1 MSVANSLNSQFNAS
15 LAEIFFRVGY
25 SPMTVA
31 GASGLLMKRTPPRG
45 WIRYECATCELATQ
59 NPELL
64 PSPSVSAAK
73 DNPAPRSHAL
83 HNHALNNKDRLVSAA
98 PVEDDSS
105 FELKLR
111 PQRLQEFIGQNK
123 VKENLDV
130 AIQAAKSRGEAL
142 DHVLLYGPPGL
153 GKTTLANI
161 IANELEAAFQQTS
174 GPTLQIKGDLT
185 AILTN
190 LRDRQVLFIDEVHR
204 LQPALEEILYSA
216 LEDYKLDIMIGQGPS
231 ARTHTMDV
239 KPFTFIGA
247 TTRAGLLSAPLRSRF
262 GLLLR
267 LEFYTHEDLRVI
279 VERSAEIL
287 GVGIDRA
294 GATEIASRSRGT
306 PRIANRLL
314 RRVRDYAQVRANGTI
329 DLPTAQSALSMLE
342 VDKYGFD
349 EVDRKLLL
357 TIIEKYQGGP
367 VGLNTLGAVL
377 AEEPDA
383 IEEIYE
389 PFLIQIGF
397 LNRTPRGRVATQ
409 LAYEHFGITP
419 TRRQSSLF

>member
-1 MSVANSLNSQFNAS
+1 LPDSHFRLTIAAVATLKSIPDLKQ
-15 LAEIFFRVGY
+15 
-25 SPMTVA
+25 
-31 GASGLLMKRTPPRG
+31 
-45 WIRYECATCELATQ
+45 
-59 NPELL
+59 
-64 PSPSVSAAK
+64 
-73 DNPAPRSHAL
+73 
-83 HNHALNNKDRLVSAA
+83 RLVSAA

-111 PQRLQEFIGQNK
+111 PQRLAEFIGQPK
-123 VKENLDV
+123 VKENLAV
-130 AIQAAKSRGEAL
+130 AIEAARSRGEAL

-153 GKTTLANI
+153 GKTTLATI
-161 IANELEAAFQQTS
+161 IANELGVAFQQTS

-190 LRDRQVLFIDEVHR
+190 VREKQVLFIDEVHR

-216 LEDYKLDIMIGQGPS
+216 LEDYKLDIIIGQGPA

-239 KPFTFIGA
+239 RPFTFVGA
-247 TTRAGLLSAPLRSRF
+247 TTRAGLLSSPLRSRF
-262 GLLLR
+262 GIVLR
-267 LEFYTHEDLRVI
+267 LEFYSHEDLQII
-279 VERSAEIL
+279 VERSADILSVEI
-287 GVGIDRA
+287 DHA
-294 GATEIASRSRGT
+294 GALEIASRSRGT

-314 RRVRDYAQVRANGTI
+314 RRVRDYAQVRGAGKI
-329 DLPTAQSALSMLE
+329 DLPTAQAALQMLE
-342 VDKYGFD
+342 VDRHGFD
-349 EVDRKLLL
+349 EIDRKLLL

-367 VGLNTLGAVL
+367 VGVNTLAAAL
-377 AEEPDA
+377 AEESDA

-419 TRRQSSLF
+419 NRRQSLLF

>member
-1 MSVANSLNSQFNAS
+1 LHLGNFRFSIALVDPAKANL
-15 LAEIFFRVGY
+15 VG
-25 SPMTVA
+25 
-31 GASGLLMKRTPPRG
+31 
-45 WIRYECATCELATQ
+45 
-59 NPELL
+59 
-64 PSPSVSAAK
+64 
-73 DNPAPRSHAL
+73 
-83 HNHALNNKDRLVSAA
+83 KDRLVSAA

-111 PQRLQEFIGQNK
+111 PKRLSEFIGQPK
-123 VKENLDV
+123 VKENLSV
-130 AIQAAKSRGEAL
+130 AIEAARNRGEAL

-153 GKTTLANI
+153 GKTTLATI
-161 IANELEAAFQQTS
+161 IANELGAAFQQTS

-190 LRDRQVLFIDEVHR
+190 VRDKQVLFIDEVHR

-216 LEDYKLDIMIGQGPS
+216 LEDYKLDIIIGQGPS

-262 GLLLR
+262 GIVLR
-267 LEFYTHEDLRVI
+267 LEFYSHKDLQVI

-287 GVGIDRA
+287 GVEINDA
-294 GATEIASRSRGT
+294 GALEIASRSRGT

-314 RRVRDYAQVRANGTI
+314 RRVRDFAQVRGAGKI
-329 DLPTAQSALSMLE
+329 DLPTSQAALSMLE
-342 VDKYGFD
+342 VDRHGFD

-367 VGLNTLGAVL
+367 VGVNTLAAVL
-377 AEEPDA
+377 AEEADA

-397 LNRTPRGRVATQ
+397 LNRTPRGRIVTQ

-419 TRRQSSLF
+419 NRRQSSLF

>member
-1 MSVANSLNSQFNAS
+1 MSNFDGGPFASTGLSLYHRRNVATLRN
-15 LAEIFFRVGY
+15 
-25 SPMTVA
+25 
-31 GASGLLMKRTPPRG
+31 TPP
-45 WIRYECATCELATQ
+45 L
-59 NPELL
+59 
-64 PSPSVSAAK
+64 
-73 DNPAPRSHAL
+73 
-83 HNHALNNKDRLVSAA
+83 KDRLVSAA
-98 PVEDDSS
+98 AVEDDSS

-111 PQRLQEFIGQNK
+111 PQALTEFIGQAK
-123 VKENLDV
+123 VKENLAV
-130 AIQAAKSRGEAL
+130 AIEAARSRGEAM

-161 IANELEAAFQQTS
+161 IANELGVAFQQTS

-190 LRDRQVLFIDEVHR
+190 LQDKQVLFIDEVHR

-216 LEDYKLDIMIGQGPS
+216 LEDYKLDIIIGQGPS

-239 KPFTFIGA
+239 KPFTFVGA

-262 GLLLR
+262 GIMLR
-267 LEFYTHEDLRVI
+267 LEFYTHPDLKII

-287 GVGIDRA
+287 GVGIDEE
-294 GATEIASRSRGT
+294 GAREIASRSRGT

-314 RRVRDYAQVRANGTI
+314 RRVRDYAQVRGGGKI
-329 DLPTAQSALSMLE
+329 DKATAQAALQMLE
-342 VDKYGFD
+342 VDQHGFD

-367 VGLNTLGAVL
+367 VGVNTLAAAL
-377 AEEPDA
+377 AEEADA

-397 LNRTPRGRVATQ
+397 LNRTPRGRVATM
-409 LAYEHFGITP
+409 LAYEHFGIAP
-419 TRRQSSLF
+419 NRRQSSLF

>member
-1 MSVANSLNSQFNAS
+1 MPDGTAKRVIGKT
-15 LAEIFFRVGY
+15 AERI
-25 SPMTVA
+25 
-31 GASGLLMKRTPPRG
+31 
-45 WIRYECATCELATQ
+45 
-59 NPELL
+59 
-64 PSPSVSAAK
+64 VSAQAFDEDARIEASVRPK
-73 DNPAPRSHAL
+73 
-83 HNHALNNKDRLVSAA
+83 RLD
-98 PVEDDSS
+98 EY
-105 FELKLR
+105 
-111 PQRLQEFIGQNK
+111 IGQK
-123 VKENLDV
+123 RVKENIQI
-130 AIQAAKSRGEAL
+130 AIEAARSRGEAL

-153 GKTTLANI
+153 GKTTLATI
-161 IANELEAAFQQTS
+161 IANELAVPFQQTS

-185 AILTN
+185 AVLTN

-204 LQPALEEILYSA
+204 LQPALEELLYSA
-216 LEDYKLDIMIGQGPS
+216 LEDYKLDIMIGQGPA

-247 TTRAGLLSAPLRSRF
+247 TTRAGLLSSPLRSRF
-262 GLLLR
+262 GIVLR
-267 LEFYTHEDLRVI
+267 LEFYTHEDLRII

-287 GVGIDRA
+287 GVEIDDA
-294 GATEIASRSRGT
+294 GALEIASRSRGT

-314 RRVRDYAQVRANGTI
+314 RRVRDFAQVRSAGKI
-329 DLPTAQSALSMLE
+329 DLPTAQAALQMLE
-342 VDKYGFD
+342 VDRHGFD

-367 VGLNTLGAVL
+367 VGVNTLAAAL

-419 TRRQSSLF
+419 NRKQSSLF

>member
-1 MSVANSLNSQFNAS
+1 VFTSCYHPAVA
-15 LAEIFFRVGY
+15 
-25 SPMTVA
+25 TV
-31 GASGLLMKRTPPRG
+31 RNTP
-45 WIRYECATCELATQ
+45 Q
-59 NPELL
+59 L
-64 PSPSVSAAK
+64 P
-73 DNPAPRSHAL
+73 DTR
-83 HNHALNNKDRLVSAA
+83 DRLVSAA

-111 PQRLQEFIGQNK
+111 PQRLAEFIGQPK
-123 VKENLDV
+123 VKENLAV
-130 AIQAAKSRGEAL
+130 AIEAARSRGEAL

-153 GKTTLANI
+153 GKTTLATI
-161 IANELEAAFQQTS
+161 IANELGVAFQQTS

-185 AILTN
+185 AVLTN
-190 LRDRQVLFIDEVHR
+190 LRDKQVFFIDEVHR

-216 LEDYKLDIMIGQGPS
+216 LEDYKLDILIGQGPA

-239 KPFTFIGA
+239 RPFTFVGA

-262 GLLLR
+262 GIVLR
-267 LEFYTHEDLRVI
+267 LEFYSHQDLLII

-287 GVGIDRA
+287 GVEINRE
-294 GATEIASRSRGT
+294 GALEIASRSRGT

-314 RRVRDYAQVRANGTI
+314 RRVRDYAQVRSAGKI
-329 DLPTAQSALSMLE
+329 DLPTAQAALQMLE

-357 TIIEKYQGGP
+357 AIIEKYQGGP
-367 VGLNTLGAVL
+367 VGVNTLAAAL

-419 TRRQSSLF
+419 NRRQSSLF